1 MEGQRPELRIEKLPM
16 AKVRIMDGPTVVTA
30 FELVAPDDGRAR
42 WWSEIG
48 DRSLAQ
54 LRVEARLRRAW
65 RATPADQRGP
75 ANWYQGEHKVTHS
88 HRVALIGDEPFERAY
103 RPEWDGVPL
112 PEIPGYRE
120 VYVFGRLTVRAERLY
135 ELLDG
140 VRAAGL
146 DRVQLAALRKFP

>member
-1 MEGQRPELRIEKLPM
+1 MKGQRPDLRIEKLPM

-30 FELVAPDDGRAR
+30 FELVAPDDGRTR
-42 WWSEIG
+42 WWSEVG
-48 DRSLAQ
+48 DKSQAQ
-54 LRVEARLRRAW
+54 MRVEEVQRRAW
-65 RATPADQRGP
+65 LATPADRRGP
-75 ANWYQGEHKVTHS
+75 ANWYRDGHKVTHS

-120 VYVFGRLTVRAERLY
+120 VYVFGQFSVRAERLY

-140 VRAAGL
+140 VRSAGL

>member
-1 MEGQRPELRIEKLPM
+1 MKGQRPDLRIEKLPM

-30 FELVAPDDGRAR
+30 FELVAPDDGRTR
-42 WWSEIG
+42 WWSEVG
-48 DRSLAQ
+48 DKSQAQ
-54 LRVEARLRRAW
+54 MRVEEVQRRAW
-65 RATPADQRGP
+65 LATPADRRGP
-75 ANWYQGEHKVTHS
+75 ANWYRDGHKVTHS

-120 VYVFGRLTVRAERLY
+120 SYVFGRFSVRAERLY

-140 VRAAGL
+140 VRAARL
-146 DRVQLAALRKFP
+146 DRVQLAALRKHL